1 MDSSLKDK
9 VSTTSDA
16 DFGFNPPL
24 DRKLFE
30 DITPLPQSPSYD
42 PYGQPCSIKYTSRFD
57 EVMSLFRALRVRKE
71 RSRRMLGIAGEAV
84 ILNAANYTAW
94 KERRNCLSFLL
105 DEAKS
110 VLEKNDLLLREVSFT
125 NRVVADL
132 SCYKNYQVWQHR
144 KVISQLLGEAHQEL
158 DSSLQALSRD
168 AKNYHAWSHRQW
180 ALSFL
185 FSKEKK
191 EKEEKDTKHLLFLLD
206 AELTFTEELLGMK
219 RIEESSCAPR
229 VEIMEVDGVGKPLSR
244 HDDDNEDEDE
254 EEDDEVSGAVDVF
267 NNSAWNHRYFCLFIL
282 GKGEGLLDRLPSTIV
297 ADEEEQRKH
306 MWKRDGEGITETSA
320 VSSAASASSSSST
333 TTTASSS
340 SSSSSSFPVSLR
352 LLQEVQFANRALLMS
367 PSKNESALSYLR
379 ALETIERN
387 YAC

>member
-1 MDSSLKDK
+1 MDSSLKDD
-9 VSTTSDA
+9 VSITSDA
-16 DFGFNPPL
+16 DFGFKPPL

-30 DITPLPQSPSYD
+30 DITPIPQTTSYD
-42 PYGQPCSIKYTSRFD
+42 PYGQPCSIKYTPRFD

-105 DEAKS
+105 DEANT

-144 KVISQLLGEAHQEL
+144 KVISQLLSEAHQEL

-191 EKEEKDTKHLLFLLD
+191 EKEENDTKHLLFLLE
-206 AELTFTEELLGMK
+206 AELSFTEELLGMK
-219 RIEESSCAPR
+219 RIEESSSAPR

-244 HDDDNEDEDE
+244 HDDTE
-254 EEDDEVSGAVDVF
+254 EEDDDDEVSGAVDIF

-282 GKGEGLLDRLPSTIV
+282 GKGEGLLDKLPSTIE
-297 ADEEEQRKH
+297 ADQEEKRKQ
-306 MWKRDGEGITETSA
+306 MSETSA
-320 VSSAASASSSSST
+320 VSLSTSSSSSSST
-333 TTTASSS
+333 TTTTTTVSS

-352 LLQEVQFANRALLMS
+352 LFQEVQFAKRALLLS
-367 PSKNESALSYLR
+367 PSKNESASSYLR
-379 ALETIERN
+379 SLENQISKS
-387 YAC
+387 ACQI